1 MLLLLNLKM
10 FSQKLVLN
18 KVGDTTISFSLPQG
32 KYLLK
37 QTYKVLE
44 LDTLLKLCDGQ
55 LFYCSTIVSQQE
67 KNAIDYKLVINNNK
81 DLVWIKDN
89 EIAGLKLELI
99 NEKKALKQ
107 QKVYKWVSIIGGTA
121 LSGFV
126 GIKYLTK

>member
-10 FSQKLVLN
+10 FSQKLVLD
-18 KVGDTTISFSLPQG
+18 KVGDTTICFSLPQG

-55 LFYCSTIVSQQE
+55 LVYCSTIVSQQE
-67 KNAIDYKLVINNNK
+67 KNAIDYKLIINNNK

-107 QKVYKWVSIIGGTA
+107 QKVYKWISIIGGTA